1 MKRLVET
8 EISIAGPAGNLQGLL
23 SDASADAARA
33 VAVICHPHPQHGG
46 TMHNKVAHTLARTL
60 AALGLVTV
68 RFNFRGVGASE
79 GAYADGLGEVED
91 AVAVLDFARQRWP
104 GRPLWLGGFSFGGMV
119 AIAAAGQRRIDR
131 LVTVAPPVYRMDMAT
146 VSQPDCPWLILIGDE
161 DELVDVDAVIA
172 WVNELEPGPHL
183 IVLQGVDHFFHG
195 RLTQL
200 KDCLIEWTYE
210 ELQT

>member
-200 KDCLIEWTYE
+200 KDCLIEWTDE

>member
-8 EISIAGPAGNLQGLL
+8 EISIAGTAGNLQGLL

-200 KDCLIEWTYE
+200 KDCLIEWTDE

>member
-8 EISIAGPAGNLQGLL
+8 GISIAGPAVNLQALL
-23 SDASADAARA
+23 SDADAAPA

-46 TMHNKVAHTLARTL
+46 TMHNKVVHTLARTF
-60 AALGLVTV
+60 AALGFATV
-68 RFNFRGVGASE
+68 RFDFRGVGASE
-79 GAYADGLGEVED
+79 GSYGDGRGEVED
-91 AVAVLDFARQRWP
+91 ALAVLDFAGQRWP

-119 AIAAAGQRRIDR
+119 AIAAAGQREVER
-131 LVTVAPPVYRMDMAT
+131 LVTVAPPVYRMELEN

-172 WVNELEPGPHL
+172 WVNELEPGPQL
-183 IVLQGVDHFFHG
+183 LVLEGVDHFFHG

-200 KDCLIEWTYE
+200 KDCLIEWIDE
-210 ELQT
+210 EP